1 MLEEFGSRLKLSK
14 NKITEVINSRQAG
27 QSRKGVPSSTLVRS
41 GYQTIS
47 PTTAIATGIWGSP
60 VSENVS
66 KALAVLPSEVYQ
78 SANQVKMN

>member
-14 NKITEVINSRQAG
+14 NKITEVIASRQAG
-27 QSRKGVPSSTLVRS
+27 QGRKVPSSTLIRS

-66 KALAVLPSEVYQ
+66 KALAAVPSEVF
-78 SANQVKMN
+78 